1 MTDRLVTILK
11 IGVIILFV
19 IALIMGGWLIY
30 TKFIKRQGVEE
41 IEDESIELVWWT
53 LWEDSE
59 DLQILADAYKA
70 KNPNVTIRIEPQK
83 IESQYK
89 SKLTGYLT
97 DDVSGNAPDI
107 ARIHNTWVPIL
118 SRYLTPLPSSVMS
131 EADYKNVFYD
141 TALQDLKGKDGRIYA
156 IPLMFDGLGLYY
168 NKTLLKTAGYSIPED
183 NWDDFVTQAKA
194 LTQYDSDNKIIVAGA
209 GVGSADN
216 IDSSFDIVCLLML
229 QEGSTIIDSSGKTVF
244 SDEEDMKAAKAIK
257 FYTDFVLR
265 YKVWDRSL
273 PRDITMFSEG
283 RLAFMFAPSWRVY
296 NINDALESVG
306 ATLDYDIAPVPQQP
320 TVSGEQINWS
330 NYWAEAV
337 SLESK
342 HSDIAWDFLK
352 FISEPD
358 QLRSF
363 YTKTSEDREFGE
375 IYPRKDME
383 DDLISEKY
391 VGAYI
396 KMVESA
402 QSWRMID
409 DVKVSDEFKQLI
421 EEIVS
426 SGQGEVSGIQT
437 RLIDIAPTLDEIFTS
452 DSN

>member
-30 TKFIKRQGVEE
+30 TKFIKNREVEN
-41 IEDESIELVWWT
+41 IEEENIELVWWT
-53 LWEDSE
+53 LWEKRE
-59 DLQILADAYKA
+59 DLQILADAYKV
-70 KNPNVTIRIEPQK
+70 KNPNVTIKIEPQE

-89 SKLTGYLT
+89 SKLVGYLT

-107 ARIHNTWVPIL
+107 VRIHNTWVPSL
-118 SRYLTPLPSSVMS
+118 SSYLTPLPSSVMS
-131 EADYKNVFYD
+131 EADYRNIFYD
-141 TALQDLKGKDGRIYA
+141 TASQDLKSKDGRIYA

-168 NKTLLKTAGYSIPED
+168 NKTLLKNAGYSIPED
-183 NWDDFVTQAKA
+183 NWDDFVTQAKT
-194 LTQYDSDNKIIVAGA
+194 LTQYDNEDKIIIAGA
-209 GVGSADN
+209 GIGSADN
-216 IDSSFDIVCLLML
+216 VDSFFDIVSLLML

-244 SDEEDMKAAKAIK
+244 SGEDDMKAAKAIK
-257 FYTDFVLR
+257 FYTDFLIR

-296 NINDALESVG
+296 NINDAVDSVG

-320 TVSGEQINWS
+320 TVSGEQVNWS

-342 HSDIAWDFLK
+342 HADIAWDFLK

-358 QLRSF
+358 QLKSF
-363 YTKTSEDREFGE
+363 YSKTSENREFGE
-375 IYPRKDME
+375 IYPRKDMA

-437 RLIDIAPTLDEIFTS
+437 RLIDISPTLDAILTS
-452 DSN
+452 GNN